1 MRTKIK
7 STSKLKT
14 GSKFYIV
21 KGTQYKKTVH
31 HYRVSYPTGIGY
43 MCIDCDTNRMHL
55 SPILRREII
64 EYGYWNI

>member
-1 MRTKIK
+1 MKTKIK
-7 STSKLKT
+7 DTSKLVT

-21 KGTQYKKTVH
+21 KGTYKKTVQ
-31 HYRVSYPTGIGY
+31 HYKIFYPTGIGF

-55 SPILRREII
+55 SPILKREIV